1 MEAGSRAT
9 TFHEEQ
15 RLSKWWLWAVGL
27 PTLALCIGGYVAA
40 IVATLRQ
47 GPVSTGDIVGMA
59 IAGACLVAGCAAVG
73 ALHFARLVVEVR
85 GDGLWVK
92 FSPIHRS
99 SKRIPLERALSVA
112 SVTYRPILR
121 YGGWGIRYTWKGKAY
136 NVSGNR
142 GVRIDFDSGRHLLLG
157 SQRPDELAAAIER
170 VAPGVTAARG
180 G

>member
-1 MEAGSRAT
+1 M
-9 TFHEEQ
+9 FHEEQ
-15 RLSKWWLWAVGL
+15 RLSKWWLWLAG
-27 PTLALCIGGYVAA
+27 PPMLALCMGGYVAA
-40 IVATLRQ
+40 VVATRRQ
-47 GPVSTGDIVGMA
+47 GPVSTGDIVGMV
-59 IAGACLVAGCAAVG
+59 IAGAAMAVMGAAVG

-92 FSPIHRS
+92 FSPFHRS

-121 YGGWGIRYTWKGKAY
+121 YGGWGIRWTWKGKAY

-157 SQRPDELAAAIER
+157 SQRPDELARAIESL
-170 VAPGVTAARG
+170 VPYVTAARG